1 MFVKMSLGSENRVEG
16 WDKFPDAKQGSS
28 IKQWMNRCRVKLHE
42 LDDDILEEVRFMI
55 DSYFR
60 RYAIKT
66 SVSDLERYSFSY
78 DLVSVPELAR
88 IFESG
93 NCGQDDN
100 PTVEDECYR
109 TFDFRGVVGNHPH
122 PVRLHE
128 VTLIRELLKAGIEVY
143 FDTRTSCF
151 ITPHLIASK
160 PICGIGVTPMERYG
174 RPLLSVKHSKPALKL
189 FEDACLKGSFQT
201 LDEVMV
207 HMPRPFSHFLV
218 DENFPWFGDMDD
230 VEKVIPSWGSMVSEP
245 DKMILRKLFGQTT
258 KGSVPSKVR
267 SDTRA
272 FPTAFKMS
280 LWASER
286 DHLCGICGKPIL
298 SFEDCE
304 VDHIIPYSKGG
315 LTTPDNAQLTHQKCN
330 RQKRDKIL

>member
-1 MFVKMSLGSENRVEG
+1 MFVKMSLGSEYRVEG
-16 WDKFPDAKQGSS
+16 WDKFPDKRLAKEL
-28 IKQWMNRCRVKLHE
+28 KQWMNRCPVQLR
-42 LDDDILEEVRFMI
+42 EVDYDLREDVHFMI
-55 DSYFR
+55 ESYFR

-66 SVSDLERYSFSY
+66 SISDLERYSFSY
-78 DLVSVPELAR
+78 DLVPVPELSM

-100 PTVEDECYR
+100 PTVEEECYR
-109 TFDFRGVVGNHPH
+109 TFDFKGVCGNHH
-122 PVRLHE
+122 SPVRMCE
-128 VTLIRELLKAGIEVY
+128 PVLIQALLEAEIEVY
-143 FDTRTSCF
+143 YDTQSGIFT
-151 ITPHLIASK
+151 TPYLIASK
-160 PICGIGVTPMERYG
+160 PICGIGITPMERYG

-189 FEDACLKGSFQT
+189 FEDACLNGTFQT

-230 VEKVIPSWGSMVSEP
+230 VEKVIPSWGSMVSES

-258 KGSVPSKVR
+258 KCSAFSKVR

-315 LTTPDNAQLTHQKCN
+315 TTTPDNAQLTHRNCN
-330 RQKRDKIL
+330 RKKRDKIL